1 MTYFPTD
8 RRSLLKG
15 GATLLA
21 AAATMSAEDLL
32 GYAKAWAQTS
42 PWKPEPGAK
51 VNMMR
56 WKRFVEAEDVAFM
69 KIVDAFQKAN
79 NVTINISNES
89 YDDVQPKASVAANT
103 GQGLDMV
110 WGLYTLP
117 FLFSNKC
124 VDMTDVADYL
134 GKKCGGWTDSGKAYG
149 MLDGKWIGIPVAAT
163 GGLIN
168 YRISAAEKAGFKQ
181 FPKDLAGMAEFFKA
195 MNKNGTPGGMALGH
209 ASGDAN
215 GWVHWALWAHGGN
228 LIDKDNKV
236 VINSPETAKAL
247 EAEAREAILK
257 TADEAIFA
265 RRNFAVERERAIRE
279 SELDTEI
286 AVEQKKRA
294 IRETQ
299 MDAEASVAAKT
310 NELREAGM
318 VADIGLEA
326 RRKDFVALNAANT
339 RTLADAE
346 AYRVG
351 ALMKIFE
358 GVDTRVIQALAATGM
373 QPGQL
378 IAQAFSGLAEK
389 AEKIGQL
396 NVSPELL
403 NSLMQKPAEAARV
416 RQ

>member
-1 MTYFPTD
+1 MFGLRFIKAQPTTY
-8 RRSLLKG
+8 LLKYRAG
-15 GATLLA
+15 SVVEEGAGLSTFYYGPATSLVAIPIGSRDAAFIFQQIARDFQTLTIQGQVTYRIGEPRKA
-21 AAATMSAEDLL
+21 AAMLNFTLKRDGKTYESDDPEELPQRVL
-32 GYAKAWAQTS
+32 GAVEVLAQQAV
-42 PWKPEPGAK
+42 K
-51 VNMMR
+51 
-56 WKRFVEAEDVAFM
+56 
-69 KIVDAFQKAN
+69 
-79 NVTINISNES
+79 
-89 YDDVQPKASVAANT
+89 
-103 GQGLDMV
+103 
-110 WGLYTLP
+110 
-117 FLFSNKC
+117 
-124 VDMTDVADYL
+124 DMTLKEALRASDRIAETIAAGLKRRAD
-134 GKKCGGWTDSGKAYG
+134 
-149 MLDGKWIGIPVAAT
+149 I
-163 GGLIN
+163 
-168 YRISAAEKAGFKQ
+168 E
-181 FPKDLAGMAEFFKA
+181 
-195 MNKNGTPGGMALGH
+195 ALGLEILGV
-209 ASGDAN
+209 AVRA
-215 GWVHWALWAHGGN
+215 V
-228 LIDKDNKV
+228 KPT
-236 VINSPETAKAL
+236 PETAKAL
-247 EAEAREAILK
+247 EAEAREAILR

-286 AVEQKKRA
+286 AVEQKKRS

-299 MDAEASVAAKT
+299 MDAEASVAAKK

-326 RRKDFVALNAANT
+326 RRKDFVSLNAANT

-403 NSLMQKPAEAARV
+403 NSLLQKPAEAARV

>member
-1 MTYFPTD
+1 MFGIRFIKAQPTTY
-8 RRSLLKG
+8 LLKYRAG
-15 GATLLA
+15 SVVEEGAGLSTFYYGPATSLVAIPIGSRDASFIFQQIARDFQTLTIQGQVTYRIGEPKKA
-21 AAATMSAEDLL
+21 AAMLNFTLKRDGKTYESDDPEELPQRVL
-32 GYAKAWAQTS
+32 GAVEVLAQQAV
-42 PWKPEPGAK
+42 K
-51 VNMMR
+51 
-56 WKRFVEAEDVAFM
+56 
-69 KIVDAFQKAN
+69 
-79 NVTINISNES
+79 
-89 YDDVQPKASVAANT
+89 
-103 GQGLDMV
+103 
-110 WGLYTLP
+110 
-117 FLFSNKC
+117 
-124 VDMTDVADYL
+124 DMTLKEALRASDRIAE
-134 GKKCGGWTDSGKAYG
+134 A
-149 MLDGKWIGIPVAAT
+149 IAT
-163 GGLIN
+163 GMQRRADI
-168 YRISAAEKAGFKQ
+168 
-181 FPKDLAGMAEFFKA
+181 D
-195 MNKNGTPGGMALGH
+195 ALGLEILGV
-209 ASGDAN
+209 AVRA
-215 GWVHWALWAHGGN
+215 V
-228 LIDKDNKV
+228 KPT
-236 VINSPETAKAL
+236 PETAKAL

-286 AVEQKKRA
+286 AVEQKKRS

-299 MDAEASVAAKT
+299 MDAEASVAAKK

-326 RRKDFVALNAANT
+326 KRKDFVALNAANT